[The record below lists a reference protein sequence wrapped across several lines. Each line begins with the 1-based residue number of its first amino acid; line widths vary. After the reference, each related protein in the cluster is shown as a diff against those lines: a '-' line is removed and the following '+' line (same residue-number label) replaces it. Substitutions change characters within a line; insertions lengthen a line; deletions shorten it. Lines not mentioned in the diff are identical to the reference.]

1 MAISQN
7 NNQIQPKWPLQIDG
21 LHGPYASVTSAAQ
34 SLKQDFV
41 FLLQTIPGEWP
52 MNPDLGV
59 GIETYLFENYESL
72 ELANVRSNIDTQ
84 LKKYLSN
91 IKLVDAKFINTSENQ
106 DDSITTLQ
114 ISYVIANLG
123 IQDEIN
129 FGLNNVTR
137 TIVNIE
143 SLNSKV
149 I

>member
-137 TIVNIE
+137 TIVIIE

>member
-21 LHGPYASVTSAAQ
+21 AHGPYASVTSAAQ

-72 ELANVRSNIDTQ
+72 ELTNVRSNIDTQ

-91 IKLVDAKFINTSENQ
+91 IKLLDAKFINTSENQ

-114 ISYVIANLG
+114 ISYVIANSG

>member
-72 ELANVRSNIDTQ
+72 ELTNVRSNIDTQ